1 MRELA
6 IWLCSASM
14 ALPGALAASE
24 PQAERAAT
32 RSASTTASPVWSSY
46 LDYAYVYT
54 SADPAALRARL
65 AEYGKEAGIPLRR
78 YIDEYF
84 ETLAPLEPHS
94 DEGETR
100 RKAIAYLLDYLASG
114 RPEALERASSAIGE
128 LRLLLERPENRFWY
142 HYIQA
147 HWALERGYARDFTD
161 ELLELWLQVIA
172 PLESLYDTLDTLSL
186 QDAPNSGFAAA
197 LPYLY
202 EDVARLILIRSQL
215 RGLDRDM
222 DSLGAIVRL
231 LADGRVGGQ
240 PDVIPPEASSREY
253 LDRIVARLDGPESDD
268 GSLTF
273 TLALFEATRRH
284 EEARAL
290 LAERGLADETVRAM
304 RSAASAYET
313 AFRRAITAQG
323 ECAVYT
329 RVLRQIGEL
338 YAARQRLHADP
349 EIEMPFSIEGAIDT
363 YARMHDRLQGDWQR
377 LGYRTRPRSDYIQ
390 AMHRLWE
397 EIQESSLNAA
407 DFFLARAVEQPQRA
421 DEHSRNAA
429 ALYTRYLSLFERF
442 ATDAGKEG
450 VPDSAYFA
458 AFEAARGVG
467 DAYLVYARRP
477 SRAEV
482 DLGTRRYH
490 TALELFPFDR
500 EVWPALT
507 AALGRHGRE
516 SQYADLARPIADRV
530 GHSRAVQGWIEHSE
544 PYSAQIAVLRR
555 ALSDTQ
561 VLMYLGFA
569 DADAA
574 GLEKLDS
581 ELAELVARRDALQI
595 ELADLERQRDALRY
609 RASGE
614 DPAAPEA
621 AEDAADEPEPLE
633 LAAVARELA
642 ERGTLLTRV
651 EQQIA
656 ARSRALPIY
665 REAIGTEDLVSGLRT
680 RRDHPLH
687 RLLRRMYHEARS

>member
-1 MRELA
+1 MRKLGV
-6 IWLCSASM
+6 WLCA
-14 ALPGALAASE
+14 AGVALAGGASANE
-24 PQAERAAT
+24 AGEAAPQRIAGAKTSSSAT
-32 RSASTTASPVWSSY
+32 WSSY
-46 LDYAYVYT
+46 LDYAYVFA
-54 SADPAALRARL
+54 SADAESLKQRL
-65 AEYGKEAGIPLRR
+65 AQYGREAGIPLHK
-78 YIDEYF
+78 YIEEYF

-94 DEGETR
+94 DDSEVR

-114 RPEALERASSAIGE
+114 RPERLEKSAEAIRE
-128 LRLLLERPENRFWY
+128 LRFRLDRPENVFWY

-147 HWALERGYARDFTD
+147 HHALEKGYARDFTD
-161 ELLELWLQVIA
+161 EVLQIWLEVVV
-172 PLESLYDTLDTLSL
+172 PLESLYDTLDALSL
-186 QDAPNSGFAAA
+186 SDAPNSGFAAA

-202 EDVARLILIRSQL
+202 ENVTRLILIRSQMQ
-215 RGLDRDM
+215 GLDREM
-222 DSLGAIVRL
+222 DPLGAIVRM

-240 PDVIPPEASSREY
+240 PDVIPPEASSKQY

-290 LAERGLADETVRAM
+290 LAEKGLADETVRAM
-304 RSAASAYET
+304 RNSASAYEI

-338 YAARQRLHADP
+338 YAARQRLKVDP

-363 YARMHDRLQGDWQR
+363 YSRMHAQLQADWQR
-377 LGYRTRPRSDYIQ
+377 LGYRTRPRSDYVT

-397 EIQESSLNAA
+397 EIQEASLNTA
-407 DFFLARAVEQPQRA
+407 DFFLSRAVEQPTRA
-421 DEHSRNAA
+421 DEYSRNAA
-429 ALYTRYLSLFERF
+429 MLYTRYLSMFERF
-442 ATDAGKEG
+442 ATEKGKEG

-467 DAYLVYARRP
+467 DAYLSYAKQP

-482 DLGTRRYH
+482 ELGTRRYH
-490 TALELFPFDR
+490 TALQLFPFDR

-516 SQYADLARPIADRV
+516 AQFAELARPIADRIA
-530 GHSRAVQGWIEHSE
+530 HSRAVDSWIQEHE
-544 PYSAQIAVLRR
+544 PHAEEIAKLRR

-569 DADAA
+569 DAS
-574 GLEKLDS
+574 GVGNLEQ
-581 ELAELVARRDALQI
+581 ELQQLISRRDSLQL
-595 ELADLERQRDALRY
+595 EVSNLERRRDSLRY
-609 RASGE
+609 RPD
-614 DPAAPEA
+614 DPAAPEPSD
-621 AEDAADEPEPLE
+621 AEASEAGSEPLE
-633 LAAVARELA
+633 LGAVARELA
-642 ERGTLLTRV
+642 EKTALLTRI

-656 ARSRALPIY
+656 ASSRALPLY
-665 REAIGTEDLVSGLRT
+665 RETIGTEELVAGLRT
-680 RRDHPLH
+680 RRDHPVH
-687 RLLRRMYHEARS
+687 TLLRRMYHEVRN

>member
-1 MRELA
+1 MKKLCVWSCLA
-6 IWLCSASM
+6 GI
-14 ALPGALAASE
+14 ALAGFARASE
-24 PQAERAAT
+24 TAESVPQRIAGANT
-32 RSASTTASPVWSSY
+32 SSSPVWSSY
-46 LDYAYVYT
+46 LDYAYVFS
-54 SADPAALRARL
+54 SADAKALEQRL
-65 AEYGKEAGIPLRR
+65 AQYGREAGIPLRK
-78 YIDEYF
+78 YIEEYF

-94 DEGETR
+94 DDSEVR

-114 RPEALERASSAIGE
+114 RPEALEKSAEAIRE
-128 LRLLLERPENRFWY
+128 LRFRLDRPENVFWY

-147 HWALERGYARDFTD
+147 HYSLERGYARDFTD
-161 ELLELWLQVIA
+161 EVLQIWLEVVV
-172 PLESLYDTLDTLSL
+172 PLESLYDTLDALSL
-186 QDAPNSGFAAA
+186 SDAPNSGFAAA

-202 EDVARLILIRSQL
+202 ENVTRLVLIRSQMQ
-215 RGLDRDM
+215 GLDRDM
-222 DSLGAIVRL
+222 DPLGAIVRM

-240 PDVIPPEASSREY
+240 PDVIPPEASSKQY
-253 LDRIVARLDGPESDD
+253 LDRIVTRLDGPESDD

-290 LAERGLADETVRAM
+290 LAEKGLVDETVRAM
-304 RSAASAYET
+304 RNSASAYEI

-338 YAARQRLHADP
+338 YAARQRLEVDP

-363 YARMHDRLQGDWQR
+363 YSRMHAQLQGDWQR
-377 LGYRTRPRSDYIQ
+377 LGYRTRPRSDYVA

-397 EIQESSLNAA
+397 EIQEASLNTA
-407 DFFLARAVEQPQRA
+407 DFFLSRAVEQPTRA
-421 DEHSRNAA
+421 DEYSRNAA
-429 ALYTRYLSLFERF
+429 MLYTRYLSLFERF
-442 ATDAGKEG
+442 ATDKGKEG

-467 DAYLVYARRP
+467 DAYLSYAKQP

-482 DLGTRRYH
+482 ELGTRRYH

-500 EVWPALT
+500 QVWPALT

-516 SQYADLARPIADRV
+516 AQFAELARPIADRIA
-530 GHSRAVQGWIEHSE
+530 HSRSVDSWIADGE
-544 PYSAQIAVLRR
+544 PHAAEIAKLRR

-569 DADAA
+569 DASGVGSLEQDLQELISRRD
-574 GLEKLDS
+574 GLQL
-581 ELAELVARRDALQI
+581 ELAELERRRDS
-595 ELADLERQRDALRY
+595 LRW
-609 RASGE
+609 RPD
-614 DPAAPEA
+614 DPAAPAPAETEPTEA
-621 AEDAADEPEPLE
+621 GTQTLE

-642 ERGTLLTRV
+642 DKAALLARL

-656 ARSRALPIY
+656 ASSRALPLY
-665 REAIGTEDLVSGLRT
+665 RETIGTEDLVAGLRT

-687 RLLRRMYHEARS
+687 SLLRRMYHEVRN